1 MTILVKIAY
10 DGTNYHGFQ
19 IQDDV
24 PTVFGV
30 FQDALL
36 KILGHSTDI
45 KGCSRTDSGVHA
57 KCYYLSFET
66 EKQLNVPRLPLALNA
81 NLPND
86 IRVLEARQIH
96 DGFHARYDCKG
107 KEYTYYIRN
116 SHIDDPFTDKYYWR
130 VPTVL
135 DAEKMNAAAQY
146 YVGGHD
152 FRSFMAAKS
161 KITDCN
167 RTVYSASVER
177 KGDMVIF
184 KVSADG
190 YLYNMV
196 RIMMGTLVNVGKGIW
211 QPEKVEEIIAATNR
225 DVAGPTAPPQGLFLT
240 DVYYD
245 FE

>member
-1 MTILVKIAY
+1 MTVLVKIAY

-30 FQDALL
+30 FQQALL

-57 KCYYLSFET
+57 RCCYLSFET
-66 EKQLNVPRLPLALNA
+66 EKQLNIPRLPLALNA
-81 NLPND
+81 NLPPD
-86 IRVLEARQIH
+86 IRVLEAQQVK

-107 KEYTYYIRN
+107 KEYSYCILN
-116 SHIDDPFTDKYYWR
+116 SHIDDPFTARYYWR
-130 VPTVL
+130 VPSAL
-135 DAEKMNAAAQY
+135 DAEKMNMAAQY
-146 YVGGHD
+146 FVGCHD

-161 KITDCN
+161 KITDCH
-167 RTVYSASVER
+167 RTVYSAQVER
-177 KGDMVIF
+177 KGDMITF
-184 KVSADG
+184 KISADG

-196 RIMMGTLVNVGKGIW
+196 RIMVGTLVNVGKGIW
-211 QPEKVEEIIAATNR
+211 QPQQVADILAACNR

-240 DVYYD
+240 DVFYD